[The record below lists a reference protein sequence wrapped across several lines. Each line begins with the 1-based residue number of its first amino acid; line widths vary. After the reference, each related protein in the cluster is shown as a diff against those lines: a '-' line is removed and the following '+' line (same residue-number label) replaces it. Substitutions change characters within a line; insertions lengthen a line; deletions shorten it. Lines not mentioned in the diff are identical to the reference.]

1 MLAEA
6 AIWVAAVTTVISA
19 SGFALEDVGPELH
32 GKKKGQDILACHF
45 LAPRDRLE
53 LPTKWLTA
61 TRSTN

>member
-6 AIWVAAVTTVISA
+6 AIWVAAVAAIVPTSI
-19 SGFALEDVGPELH
+19 FALEDVGPELH
-32 GKKKGQDILACHF
+32 DKKKGQDILACHF